1 MTEWDSVYAG
11 DVRSLPW
18 YSEALDEDVR
28 RALSSRRIRKG
39 IFLDIGTGPG
49 TQAAALSARGFTVLG
64 TDVSPKAVQKARRR
78 FPRVMFIV
86 DDITATRLMGSFDF
100 ILDRGC
106 LHSLEP
112 GQRSSYVRNISSL
125 LRPGGLLFL
134 KTFSKREKGWTGP
147 YRFSPEMV
155 RRLFSKGFVAESVA
169 ETVFSGTLDHQPRAL
184 FAVLRKK
191 PPI

>member
-18 YSEALDEDVR
+18 YSEALDEDVG

-49 TQAAALSARGFTVLG
+49 TQAAALSAMGFTVLG
-64 TDVSPKAVQKARRR
+64 TDVSPKAVRKARRR
-78 FPRVMFIV
+78 FPRVMFIA

-112 GQRSSYVRNISSL
+112 GLRASYVRNVAGL

-147 YRFSPEMV
+147 YRFSPEMI
-155 RRLFSKGFVAESVA
+155 RKLFSKGFVVESIV
-169 ETVFSGTLDHQPRAL
+169 ETAFSGPMEHRPKAL
-184 FAVLRKK
+184 FAVLRKRQ
-191 PPI
+191 PR